1 MSDDQEKLVISRR
14 NEILGLWAAELLGK
28 RGESGDQFVRQM
40 QAVYGLR
47 NRDIDMINVLVKQLA
62 GLASI
67 QEIDAMLEAARMQ
80 AFVEL

>member
-28 RGESGDQFVRQM
+28 RGESAVQFVRQM

-47 NRDIDMINVLVKQLA
+47 NSDIDMINVLVKQLA

-80 AFVEL
+80 ALVEL

>member
-14 NEILGLWAAELLGK
+14 NEILGLWAAEFLGK
-28 RGESGDQFVRQM
+28 RGESADQFVRQM

-80 AFVEL
+80 ALVEL

>member
-1 MSDDQEKLVISRR
+1 MSDDQEQLVISRR
-14 NEILGLWAAELLGK
+14 NEILGRWAADLLGK
-28 RGESGDQFVRQM
+28 RGESADQFVRQM

-80 AFVEL
+80 ALVEL

>member
-1 MSDDQEKLVISRR
+1 MSDDQEQLVISRR

-28 RGESGDQFVRQM
+28 RGESADQFVRQM

-80 AFVEL
+80 ALVEL

>member
-28 RGESGDQFVRQM
+28 RGERADQFVRQM

-80 AFVEL
+80 ALVEL

>member
-14 NEILGLWAAELLGK
+14 NEILGLWAAELLGR
-28 RGESGDQFVRQM
+28 RGESTDQFVRQM

-80 AFVEL
+80 ALVEL

>member
-28 RGESGDQFVRQM
+28 RGESVDQFVRQM
-40 QAVYGLR
+40 QAVYGSR

-80 AFVEL
+80 ALVEL